1 MSAIRS
7 IYKREMKSYFVSPVA
22 YVVLTIVFIIAG
34 IFFYGYIKDA
44 RDANITNVLSNL
56 AFVFLF
62 LSPFVTMRLIAEE
75 KAIGTLELLLT
86 SPVTPFQIVMGKF
99 LAAFSIMLLAIAGT
113 LTYVLILLFHSS
125 MEIGP
130 VISGYLGLCF
140 LSAAYIGIGLIASTF
155 SESQIVAGIVG
166 FGASLLLMLLYS
178 FGGDL
183 VKQISPISH
192 YLEFANGIIEVKH
205 LVYFL
210 LWAVFCLSVSTKAVE
225 SRLLK

>member
-1 MSAIRS
+1 MNTIKS
-7 IYKREMKSYFVSPVA
+7 IYKREMKTYFVSPVA

-34 IFFYGYIKDA
+34 IFFYGYIKGA

-75 KAIGTLELLLT
+75 KAAGTLELLLT

-113 LTYVLILLFHSS
+113 LLYVVILLFHSS

-130 VISGYLGLCF
+130 LISGYLGLCF

-166 FGASLLLMLLYS
+166 FGASLVLMLLYS
-178 FGGDL
+178 FGGE
-183 VKQISPISH
+183 VMKQISPIAH

-205 LVYFL
+205 LIYFL